1 MQRVQWQRLNLP
13 NVMNMDRP
21 DESQW
26 WHHPSLKISGLYAF
40 RSQRAF
46 PRHSHDYSVIAL
58 VDHGAHTFLFKG
70 ARYYTPVDGL
80 ILLNPDEA
88 HTCEPAVETGFEY
101 RTLYPTD
108 AHMAQVAREVGAYGA
123 QRPYFTTPRADDLP
137 LARRIRSL
145 ISLLRRG
152 DSSLA
157 SESALLTTLVLL
169 MKRYGGLRWNER
181 GGNGEHSAVRK
192 AREYI
197 DGHFDQGVTLT
208 DVAEHVHFS
217 RYYLLRAFRQATGMP
232 PHQYLDSV
240 RVRHAQK
247 LLGRGEPLADVAL
260 QSGFGSQSHFTQ
272 RFKQIIGVTPGVYAR
287 ELQAGRGAY
296 AP

>member
-1 MQRVQWQRLNLP
+1 
-13 NVMNMDRP
+13 MDRP

-26 WHHPSLKISGLYAF
+26 WHNLALEISGLYAF
-40 RSQRAF
+40 RSKRTF
-46 PRHSHDYSVIAL
+46 PRHSHDYSVVAV
-58 VDHGAHTFLFKG
+58 VDYGAHSFLFRG
-70 ARYYTPVDGL
+70 SRYYTPVDGM

-88 HTCEPAVETGFEY
+88 HTCDPEGEVGFQY
-101 RTLYPTD
+101 RTFYPTD
-108 AHMAQVAREVGAYGA
+108 AHIAQVAAEVGASGPCLP
-123 QRPYFTTPRADDLP
+123 RFVTPRVDDLP
-137 LARRIRSL
+137 MAQRVRSL
-145 ISLLRRG
+145 ISLLRTG
-152 DSSLA
+152 DASLA
-157 SESALLTTLVLL
+157 AESALVTTLVML
-169 MKRYGGLRWNER
+169 MQRYGGLRWNER
-181 GGNGEHSAVRK
+181 AASGEHSAIRK

-217 RYYLLRAFRQATGMP
+217 RYYFLRAFRQATGMP

-260 QSGFGSQSHFTQ
+260 RSGFGSQSHFTQ

-287 ELQAGRGAY
+287 ELQAG
-296 AP
+296 